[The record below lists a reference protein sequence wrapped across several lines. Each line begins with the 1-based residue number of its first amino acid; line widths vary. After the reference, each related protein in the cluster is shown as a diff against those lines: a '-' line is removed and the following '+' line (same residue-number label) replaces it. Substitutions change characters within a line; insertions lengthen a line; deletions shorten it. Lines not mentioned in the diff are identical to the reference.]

1 MGQLDGKAAIVT
13 GATSGIGR
21 GQAVMLAAEGAG
33 VVCVGRDPQRMEA
46 VVGDIRSAGGMAE
59 PCIGDVSD
67 DRVCKRAAATAI
79 EKFGKIDICCCTA
92 GAFDAFVPSH
102 KQSEEMWDYFI
113 NLNVKGVFLMTNAVL
128 PDMLA
133 RKDGAIIIMAS
144 IAGLTGGSGGAAYTT
159 TKHAVVG
166 YARQLCVDY
175 ASLGI
180 RANAICAGSVLSPI
194 LENIFTEFPHE
205 REKVLESIP
214 AKRIGTTEDI
224 GHLTVFLASD
234 KAAWINGSIISA
246 DGGRSALG

>member
-1 MGQLDGKAAIVT
+1 MGQLEGKVAVVT

-21 GQAVMLAAEGAG
+21 GQAVMLAAEGAR
-33 VVCVGRDPQRMEA
+33 VVCVGRDPQKMES
-46 VVGDIRSAGGMAE
+46 VVGDIRAAGGVAE
-59 PCIGDVSD
+59 PCIGDVSKD
-67 DRVCKRAAATAI
+67 PDCKRAAATAI
-79 EKFGKIDICCCTA
+79 EKFGKIDVCCCTA
-92 GAFDAFVPSH
+92 GAFDSFTPSH
-102 KQSEEMWDYFI
+102 KQTEETWDHLV

-159 TKHAVVG
+159 TKHAIVG
-166 YARQLCVDY
+166 YTRQLCVDY
-175 ASLGI
+175 AALGI

-194 LENIFTEFPHE
+194 LEGIFTEFPHE
-205 REKVLESIP
+205 REKVLEWIP
-214 AKRIGTTEDI
+214 AKKIGTTEDI